1 MHAKV
6 SVCVLLLLVFSLVS
20 LLTFLNAWLKHIIVQ
35 NPEEVDVNVKGGKDK
50 VVFLEQ
56 LRVMKN
62 HDIIV
67 DVISD

>member
-1 MHAKV
+1 MHAKI

-20 LLTFLNAWLKHIIVQ
+20 VLTFLNAWLEHIIVQ
-35 NPEEVDVNVKGGKDK
+35 NPEEVDVDVEGGKDE
-50 VVFLEQ
+50 VIFLEQ

-67 DVISD
+67 DVITN